1 MEMPHLRGLRTRT
14 AIQRAGPDRAACWG
28 WFGDWVNSV
37 DGSGQRRPAA
47 RYLSAANQKG
57 SAMVKVRIPTGAAAD
72 RATAMGWDESLKWSD
87 EDLWRVQEE
96 LRARIRYWRHAYF
109 LSLREL
115 AERID
120 ISPQQLHKYETGPD
134 SVRALR
140 LLQIAGAL
148 KLPVAI
154 FYENIPDIDTPKDPA
169 EAFSTAS
176 DAAFFRS
183 RLIQDLC
190 YEFRRI
196 GNEQELARLEC
207 DLHRARVR
215 IEEVRAVSWNG
226 MRLDAV
232 PRFNAQSAGAA
243 RLGQLAGA
251 GADRFD
257 HRDEE
262 IHRALGARIKCW
274 RKRRSLSQRQ
284 LAQRLG
290 ISFQQVHKY
299 ESAAD
304 RITAARLLQIAC
316 VLDTPVASFYRAIP
330 GMNVAKSSI
339 ADFNARQDAAFLRSD
354 LGRNLCYELSGIAD
368 EKNLEIIRD
377 GLRRR
382 DRWPGPKQR
391 WGLNRPSYWRGQ
403 ARSVAPAGIP
413 YAGGL
418 IEQPSRRKTPTGG
431 GAGRKTR
438 SPATQTSRRRG
449 AG

>member
-1 MEMPHLRGLRTRT
+1 
-14 AIQRAGPDRAACWG
+14 
-28 WFGDWVNSV
+28 
-37 DGSGQRRPAA
+37 
-47 RYLSAANQKG
+47 
-57 SAMVKVRIPTGAAAD
+57 MVKAGIPAD
-72 RATAMGWDESLKWSD
+72 AATAGGATATWSD
-87 EDLWRVQEE
+87 QDLWRVQEE

-115 AERID
+115 AERIG

-148 KLPVAI
+148 ELPVTI
-154 FYENIPDIDTPKDPA
+154 FYENIPDIDAPKDPA

-207 DLHRARVR
+207 DLDRVRVR
-215 IEEVRAVSWNG
+215 IEEAQARKWNG
-226 MRLDAV
+226 MPPKVA
-232 PRFNAQSAGAA
+232 PRFNAQSAGAS
-243 RLGQLAGA
+243 RPGQSAGA
-251 GADRFD
+251 GADWFD
-257 HRDEE
+257 HRDDE

-316 VLDTPVASFYRAIP
+316 VLDTPLASFYDAIP
-330 GMNVAKSSI
+330 GINAGKYSI
-339 ADFNARQDAAFLRSD
+339 ADFNARMDAAFLRSD
-354 LGRNLCYELSGIAD
+354 LGRDLCYELGGIAD
-368 EKNLEIIRD
+368 EKHLEIIRD
-377 GLRRR
+377 GLQRR
-382 DRWPGPKQR
+382 DRWPGPKER
-391 WGLNRPSYWRGQ
+391 WGLSGPWYWRGR
-403 ARSVAPAGIP
+403 ARSVAASGVPRAGSPIK
-413 YAGGL
+413 
-418 IEQPSRRKTPTGG
+418 QPSRRKTPTGG
-431 GAGRKTR
+431 GAGGRR
-438 SPATQTSRRRG
+438 GSPATETSRRRG
-449 AG
+449 GG

>member
-1 MEMPHLRGLRTRT
+1 
-14 AIQRAGPDRAACWG
+14 
-28 WFGDWVNSV
+28 
-37 DGSGQRRPAA
+37 
-47 RYLSAANQKG
+47 
-57 SAMVKVRIPTGAAAD
+57 MVKAGITAGAATAD
-72 RATAMGWDESLKWSD
+72 RATATWSD
-87 EDLWRVQEE
+87 QDLWWVQEE
-96 LRARIRYWRHAYF
+96 LRARIRYWRHAYR

-115 AERID
+115 AERIA

-140 LLQIAGAL
+140 LLQIACAL
-148 KLPVAI
+148 KLPVTI
-154 FYENIPDIDTPKDPA
+154 FYENIPDIDAPKDPA

-196 GNEQELARLEC
+196 GNGEKLARLEC
-207 DLHRARVR
+207 GLDQERVKIEEARARR
-215 IEEVRAVSWNG
+215 WNG
-226 MRLDAV
+226 MRPQAT
-232 PRFNAQSAGAA
+232 PRFNAQWAGAS
-243 RLGQLAGA
+243 RPGQSAGA

-257 HRDEE
+257 HRDDE

-316 VLDTPVASFYRAIP
+316 VLDAPVASFYDAIS
-330 GMNVAKSSI
+330 GLNATKRSI
-339 ADFNARQDAAFLRSD
+339 ADFNARLDAAFLRSD
-354 LGRNLCYELSGIAD
+354 LGRDLCYELRGIAD
-368 EKNLEIIRD
+368 ETLLEVIRD
-377 GLRRR
+377 GLQHGGRS
-382 DRWPGPKQR
+382 PGPKEP
-391 WGLNRPSYWRGQ
+391 WGLNEPYYWRGR
-403 ARSVAPAGIP
+403 ARSVATAGVAR
-413 YAGGL
+413 AGGP
-418 IEQPSRRKTPTGG
+418 IKQPSRHKTPTGG
-431 GAGRKTR
+431 GAGGKTR
-438 SPATQTSRRRG
+438 SPATATIGRRG